1 MYNTYTYDFS
11 KDTGM
16 NMNLNIAD
24 CFEEID
30 DSLDINDILDNIN
43 YNFIKEEKR
52 QEEKEKRQE
61 EKEPVRFTKTNKTK
75 YKK

>member
-1 MYNTYTYDFS
+1 MYTTYTYDFS

-43 YNFIKEEKR
+43 YNFIKEEK
-52 QEEKEKRQE
+52 K
-61 EKEPVRFTKTNKTK
+61 EKEPVRFTKTNKTNKTK

>member
-1 MYNTYTYDFS
+1 MYTTYTYDFS
-11 KDTGM
+11 KDTVM

-43 YNFIKEEKR
+43 YNFIKEEKKEKK
-52 QEEKEKRQE
+52 EEK